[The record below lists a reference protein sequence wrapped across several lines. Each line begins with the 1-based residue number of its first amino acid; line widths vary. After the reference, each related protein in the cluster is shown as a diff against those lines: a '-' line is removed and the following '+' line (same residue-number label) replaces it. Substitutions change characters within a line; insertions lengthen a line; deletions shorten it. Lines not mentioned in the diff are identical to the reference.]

1 MSGGRREAAAEPAL
15 QAAPPDTDGAP
26 LCLSVSV
33 ACPNQYVGVMTKFCT
48 QPPSRPAS
56 GPVARSVF
64 FVSFECFVSFVV
76 AFSSVRVT
84 YQSVDTPRRGASI
97 LAAGD

>member
-1 MSGGRREAAAEPAL
+1 VSGGRREAAAEPAL

-33 ACPNQYVGVMTKFCT
+33 ACPNQCVGVMTKFCT

-64 FVSFECFVSFVV
+64 SCL
-76 AFSSVRVT
+76 SSVSCLSWLPCVR
-84 YQSVDTPRRGASI
+84 
-97 LAAGD
+97 